1 MPTKI
6 CTVKAMVFPAVT
18 YSCESWTV
26 KKAECWRVNAFELW
40 CWKRLL
46 ALKSL
51 LNCKE
56 IKPVNLKGN
65 QPWIFIRRTAAEA
78 EASNT
83 RWEELTHWK
92 RPWFW
97 ERLKAE
103 EGDDRGWDGWMA
115 SLNRWT
121 WAWASSWSWWWTVLQ
136 SMELQRIGCNW
147 ATGLNWTESTYIF
160 PFHQIY
166 LFKNW
171 VASSLN
177 YLKSFKK
184 MR

>member
-1 MPTKI
+1 M
-6 CTVKAMVFPAVT
+6 CF
-18 YSCESWTV
+18 WTV
-26 KKAECWRVNAFELW
+26 VLEKTLKSPLDSKEIQPVNSKKKSVLNIRWKEW
-40 CWKRLL
+40 CWSWNCNIL
-46 ALKSL
+46 ATW
-51 LNCKE
+51 C
-56 IKPVNLKGN
+56 
-65 QPWIFIRRTAAEA
+65 
-78 EASNT
+78 
-83 RWEELTHWK
+83 EELTHWK
-92 RPWFW
+92 RSWCW
-97 ERLKAE
+97 EWLKAE

-147 ATGLNWTESTYIF
+147 ATGLNWTESTYMF

-166 LFKNW
+166 LFKNG